1 MTTIFTD
8 NAIYRE
14 RVASEHLTEKKI
26 NVSDLNLFY
35 GEKQALYHVNLAIE
49 KKQVTALIG
58 PSGCGKSTFLR
69 TLNRMNDLIEGVKVN
84 GTIRIDGQD
93 IYETEDVIRL
103 RTKVGM
109 VFQKSNLFPMSIYDN
124 VAYGPR
130 MQGVKNKKILNEIV
144 EESLRNAAIWDSD
157 CRWKYWSMQKQTF

>member
-14 RVASEHLTEKKI
+14 RVASDCLTEKKI

-35 GEKQALYHVNLAIE
+35 GEKQALFHVNLAIE

-69 TLNRMNDLIEGVKVN
+69 TSTWHRPMPQGRLWRAAR
-84 GTIRIDGQD
+84 RI
-93 IYETEDVIRL
+93 
-103 RTKVGM
+103 
-109 VFQKSNLFPMSIYDN
+109 
-124 VAYGPR
+124 
-130 MQGVKNKKILNEIV
+130 
-144 EESLRNAAIWDSD
+144 
-157 CRWKYWSMQKQTF
+157 